1 MFSACFFN
9 WEKNSSHWVKQNA
22 PHGAVTNLVQV
33 TSLFLWDLRGRQ
45 KQPFPKKAYHP
56 GEKTFLPN
64 FSHFIECGKFLWRCK
79 KHFDTHWGNIRS
91 NLEQR
96 RGSEKH
102 SILKEKLS
110 FQWQNYIGP
119 LVVVV
124 SSMKNI
130 TKHSIGAHK
139 LFWQLLFNLW
149 DELFRTEKVDRFK
162 FLKKRLSSR

>member
-64 FSHFIECGKFLWRCK
+64 FSHFIGYGKFLWGCK
-79 KHFDTHWGNIRS
+79 KHFDTHWGKYKIKSVKTKRFWKTKFSERKAMLPVTEIYWPTCSRS
-91 NLEQR
+91 IEF
-96 RGSEKH
+96 EKPH
-102 SILKEKLS
+102 ETTYRSSQAILTI
-110 FQWQNYIGP
+110 F
-119 LVVVV
+119 V
-124 SSMKNI
+124 
-130 TKHSIGAHK
+130 
-139 LFWQLLFNLW
+139 QLMG
-149 DELFRTEKVDRFK
+149 
-162 FLKKRLSSR
+162 